1 MSVTSPP
8 SSPGILSQESKP
20 GMTYQPTALEM
31 FLARLRLRSPLSS
44 QEEDAILALKG
55 SEVKTDAHR
64 DIVRP
69 GQTIDFACLIVDGLA
84 GRFDQLANG
93 HRQITALH
101 IPGDMCDLHS
111 VAVPHTGWGIEALTK
126 TTTLRV
132 AHAPLRELTIQFPAI
147 AFAFWRD
154 TIADAS
160 ILSKWIS
167 ALGRRGAKSRL
178 AHLICEMGIRMEQAG
193 LGTRTHFRLPA
204 TQAQLADV
212 LGLTAVHLNRTLQ
225 TLRRDGALFT
235 EGFEVKVSDLNRLS
249 GIAEFDPQYL
259 LLESGAK

>member
-1 MSVTSPP
+1 
-8 SSPGILSQESKP
+8 
-20 GMTYQPTALEM
+20 
-31 FLARLRLRSPLSS
+31 
-44 QEEDAILALKG
+44 
-55 SEVKTDAHR
+55 
-64 DIVRP
+64 
-69 GQTIDFACLIVDGLA
+69 VDGLA

-101 IPGDMCDLHS
+101 IVGDMCDLHS
-111 VAVPHTGWGIEALTK
+111 VAVPHAGWGIEALST
-126 TTTLRV
+126 TTTLRIQ
-132 AHAPLRELTIQFPAI
+132 HAPLRELTIQFPAI

-154 TIADAS
+154 TVADAS

-193 LGTRTHFRLPA
+193 LGSRTHFRLPA

-212 LGLTAVHLNRTLQ
+212 LGLTAVHLNRTVQ
-225 TLRRDGALFT
+225 ALRRDGALFT
-235 EGFEVKVSDLNRLS
+235 EGSEVKVSDLDSLS
-249 GIAEFDPQYL
+249 EIAQFDPQYL